1 MIGLAQLTGT
11 MPARIVGERMAAS
24 YVNFYIANQA
34 VIVPQFDLPESDQ
47 KAVETLQQLFPNRR
61 VIGMPSKEILIGGG
75 NIHCQIQQFPS
86 MIRPDE

>member
-1 MIGLAQLTGT
+1 MVGLAQQGT
-11 MPARIVGERMAAS
+11 MPARMAAS

-47 KAVETLQQLFPNRR
+47 KAVETLQQLFPDRQ
-61 VIGMPSKEILIGGG
+61 VIGVPSKEILIGGG

-86 MIRPDE
+86 IVARQEE